1 MKITTK
7 NRQIW
12 KDLFDAAIAFRDQKS
27 WTWLMDRD
35 LFGVKDPNSDM
46 ISYCCVMG
54 RLGEVY
60 ALGVYLGTNGYYSY
74 LDLASLTARSELD
87 QMAIM
92 YDQLMIK
99 IEFVDN
105 KEADKVDKA
114 AYKALG
120 LKFRGRNQYVQ
131 IRELLPGFLPW
142 YITDEQVV
150 FLTYVL
156 QQAVEVAER
165 AKTNPKL
172 IPTSGESLL
181 IRIANK
187 EGQNLVWQDT
197 YQEEPTRDISA
208 IERPINP
215 FLKRKVAG
223 LKKEQAAIC
232 FSYFYIPNPVGNG
245 KKRPFFAKLA
255 LWMVYGNGMIISQA
269 VFQPDDSPEKLD
281 AAFINCFEQLEVIPT
296 QIIINSHMAGV
307 AATPITKAFDLE
319 IYLSPD
325 EEEFRAMDMFLD
337 DGFMGND

>member
-46 ISYCCVMG
+46 IGYCCIMG

-60 ALGVYLGTNGYYSY
+60 ALGVYLGAKGYQSY
-74 LDLASLTARSELD
+74 RDLASAPERTELD

-92 YDQLMIK
+92 REQVMIK

-131 IRELLPGFLPW
+131 IRELLPSFLPW
-142 YITDEQVV
+142 YITDEQAV
-150 FLTYVL
+150 FITYVL
-156 QQAVEVAER
+156 EQATEVTER

-172 IPTSGESLL
+172 IATFDESLL
-181 IRIANK
+181 VRIANK
-187 EGQNLVWQDT
+187 EGENLVWHDT
-197 YQEEPTRDISA
+197 YQDEPARDISA
-208 IERPINP
+208 IERSLNP

-245 KKRPFFAKLA
+245 KKRSFFAKVA
-255 LWMVYGNGMIISQA
+255 LWMLYGNGMIISQQ
-269 VFQPDDSPEKLD
+269 VFEPDDSPEKLD
-281 AAFINCFEQLEVIPT
+281 AAFINCFEQLGIIPT
-296 QIIINSHMAGV
+296 QILINSDMAGI
-307 AATPITKAFDLE
+307 AATPIIEAFDLE
-319 IYLSPD
+319 MYLSPE
-325 EEEFRAMDMFLD
+325 EEEFGAIDMFLN
-337 DGFMGND
+337 DGFMG

>member
-27 WTWLMDRD
+27 WTWLMDKD
-35 LFGVKDPNSDM
+35 LFAIKDPNSDM
-46 ISYCCVMG
+46 IAYCCVMG

-60 ALGVYLGTNGYYSY
+60 ALGVYLGAKGYYSY

-92 YDQLMIK
+92 RDQIMIK

-150 FLTYVL
+150 FLTHVL
-156 QQAVEVAER
+156 QQAIDVTER

-172 IPTSGESLL
+172 ITAFNESLL
-181 IRIANK
+181 VRISNK
-187 EGQNLVWQDT
+187 EGQNLLWKDT
-197 YQEEPTRDISA
+197 YKETPARDMSA
-208 IERPINP
+208 VERPINP

-223 LKKEQAAIC
+223 LKKQKAAIC
-232 FSYFYIPNPVGNG
+232 FSYFYIPNPIANG

-255 LWMVYGNGMIISQA
+255 LWMMYGSGMIISQE
-269 VFQPDDSPEKLD
+269 VFQADDSPEKLD
-281 AAFINCFEQLEVIPT
+281 AAFINCFEKLEVIPT

-307 AATPITKAFDLE
+307 AATPITKAFGLE
-319 IYLSPD
+319 IYLAPD
-325 EEEFRAMDMFLD
+325 AEGFEAINMFLSD
-337 DGFMGND
+337 DFRE